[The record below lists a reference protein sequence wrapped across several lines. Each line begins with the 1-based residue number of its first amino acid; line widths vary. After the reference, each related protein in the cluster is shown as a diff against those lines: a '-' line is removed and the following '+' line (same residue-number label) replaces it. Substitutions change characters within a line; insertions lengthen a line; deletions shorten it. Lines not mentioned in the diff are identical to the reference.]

1 MEINDNIEFFFEN
14 ELNDNNTYLE
24 EEFSYLPLIQEKDLI
39 NKKINLSSNLNYNK
53 SNEEEKKI
61 SKNKKQKKQIKHQ
74 KYECIK
80 KKNRESAKRYRERLK
95 LTFKSMINENKL
107 LKEELKNI
115 LLVLQKNICLC
126 CKSLNLDKQ
135 CEHLIKKNEKEIIDN
150 KNCIFYTI
158 KE

>member
-24 EEFSYLPLIQEKDLI
+24 EEFSYFSLIQEKDLI
-39 NKKINLSSNLNYNK
+39 NKNINLSSNLNYNK
-53 SNEEEKKI
+53 SNEEVKKI
-61 SKNKKQKKQIKHQ
+61 SKNKKQKKPIKLK

-80 KKNRESAKRYRERLK
+80 MKNRESVKRYRERHK

-115 LLVLQKNICLC
+115 LLILQKNICLC

-135 CEHLIKKNEKEIIDN
+135 CEHLIKKKEKQIKDY
-150 KNCIFYTI
+150 KNCIFYTT